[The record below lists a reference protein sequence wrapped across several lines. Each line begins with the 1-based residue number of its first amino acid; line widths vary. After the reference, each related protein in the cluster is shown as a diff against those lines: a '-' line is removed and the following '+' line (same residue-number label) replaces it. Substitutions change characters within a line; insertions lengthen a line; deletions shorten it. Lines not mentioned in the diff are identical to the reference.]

1 MTSATPAAPAPD
13 LWHHY
18 GRSRARTDRT
28 VPERLFWT
36 WGQDSGPGAELLG
49 DLTGARV
56 IDLGAGSGRQAAHLA
71 VHHRVDHI
79 DAVDASAA
87 QHAMARD
94 LYGHLTPRLRL
105 IHVDVTDH
113 LRASPA
119 TYDLAYSLFGAACF
133 TDPAVLL
140 PAAAVALR
148 PGGQLVV
155 ATLAHYLTGR
165 PPAADLRAA
174 DIPAKQPDGTA
185 ATMPRWV
192 LDTHVWTKALDNA
205 GFTSITAEQLPAAA
219 PGHRGANTLLL
230 RAIRRTDL
238 APPGDWCADQEAR
251 TGQAC

>member
-36 WGQDSGPGAELLG
+36 WGQDSGPGAEILG

-105 IHVDVTDH
+105 IHADVTDH
-113 LRASPA
+113 LRASPRR
-119 TYDLAYSLFGAACF
+119 TTSPTACS
-133 TDPAVLL
+133 V
-140 PAAAVALR
+140 
-148 PGGQLVV
+148 
-155 ATLAHYLTGR
+155 
-165 PPAADLRAA
+165 PPASP
-174 DIPAKQPDGTA
+174 IPPSCCPPPPSPCAP
-185 ATMPRWV
+185 
-192 LDTHVWTKALDNA
+192 A
-205 GFTSITAEQLPAAA
+205 GSWWWP
-219 PGHRGANTLLL
+219 PS
-230 RAIRRTDL
+230 RT
-238 APPGDWCADQEAR
+238 
-251 TGQAC
+251 T